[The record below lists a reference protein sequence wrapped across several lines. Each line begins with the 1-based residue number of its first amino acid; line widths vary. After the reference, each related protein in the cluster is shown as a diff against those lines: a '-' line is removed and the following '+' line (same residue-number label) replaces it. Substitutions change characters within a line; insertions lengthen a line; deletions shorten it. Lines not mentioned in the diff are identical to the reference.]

1 MAGCALRGLRSNK
14 RESNTQRARTA
25 SAHTKSHSLCRGY
38 PSIESHPE
46 TREETAVVLLRACE
60 LLLLIHGKTLPGGL
74 DKRDKRA
81 ISALVCESN
90 MERTLNQQIDAQIE
104 SDHIQAQQQAEEAAQ
119 ELTRRLYSAVL
130 DEVD

>member
-1 MAGCALRGLRSNK
+1 MNNLIPNAVPNAVGRPRRTPSDKRFNAATDALNRILK
-14 RESNTQRARTA
+14 RE
-25 SAHTKSHSLCRGY
+25 K
-38 PSIESHPE
+38 
-46 TREETAVVLLRACE
+46 ETAVVLLRACE

-104 SDHIQAQQQAEEAAQ
+104 ADHVQAQQQAEEAAQ
-119 ELTRRLYSAVL
+119 EITRQVYSAIL
-130 DEVD
+130 D